1 MSYTLHSSM
10 PYALPRKALATIAM
24 ITVAAGE
31 VIGGA
36 VFGFLG
42 HLTTRSPSQP
52 PPRTSDDP
60 LFS

>member
-42 HLTTRSPSQP
+42 HLTTRSPS
-52 PPRTSDDP
+52 
-60 LFS
+60 